1 MAATATIAEGAVV
14 SSSLVV
20 GVGISESDVGADSLV
35 AAMLLVVELSTAAE
49 NVSVPLLL
57 LKEETSTS

>member
-1 MAATATIAEGAVV
+1 MATTAEGAVV

-20 GVGISESDVGADSLV
+20 GVGTVESDVGADLLV
-35 AAMLLVVELSTAAE
+35 AAMLLVVELSTAAD

-57 LKEETSTS
+57 LKEETTTS